1 MDTLYVEAFSV
12 WPYFLRVVYECKQ
25 APGSA
30 GGDGG
35 VWVMLRPSYGLVD
48 RAAYVRMDSF
58 CALAMHPEIPMAGG
72 GASAQA
78 FLVGARTKFRP
89 VALNFALRIK
99 SESNLLM
106 CIFKVSEL
114 LMPTE

>member
-1 MDTLYVEAFSV
+1 TTDVGLPRGTLYLEAFSA
-12 WPYFLRVVYECKQ
+12 WPYLLPVVYECKQ
-25 APGSA
+25 GPGLA
-30 GGDGG
+30 GGNGG

-78 FLVGARTKFRP
+78 FLVGRGQSFARWP
-89 VALNFALRIK
+89 
-99 SESNLLM
+99 
-106 CIFKVSEL
+106 
-114 LMPTE
+114 